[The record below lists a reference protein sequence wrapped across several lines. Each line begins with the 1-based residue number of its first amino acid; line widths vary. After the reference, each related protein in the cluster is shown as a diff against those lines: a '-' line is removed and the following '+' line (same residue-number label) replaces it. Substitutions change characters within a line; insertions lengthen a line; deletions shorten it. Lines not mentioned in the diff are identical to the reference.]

1 MHQKA
6 ASLSHRFLYQHK
18 ESLNNH
24 HPFFRYSGSRKPRV
38 FSRKSSPHLQHTS
51 RRNLCQCIQFINN
64 DMPRYYLFYAMRVFI
79 PPCHRAH
86 VRVTG
91 WVQEPTSCY
100 WKQCRAL
107 QGSAHFAA
115 MGLGSLHGLARPML
129 VLTDLTCHHVT
140 DLISKMERFRVV
152 TRQWM
157 NLGMNLLEKTQK
169 RVGEETE
176 FGMLMNAK
184 KARMNWCAAILS
196 SSNWKSEE
204 QTLTKRYLMS
214 NLRKFN
220 QWTINDL
227 YINRGGG

>member
-1 MHQKA
+1 MLCGF
-6 ASLSHRFLYQHK
+6 LSHL
-18 ESLNNH
+18 
-24 HPFFRYSGSRKPRV
+24 V
-38 FSRKSSPHLQHTS
+38 
-51 RRNLCQCIQFINN
+51 I
-64 DMPRYYLFYAMRVFI
+64 
-79 PPCHRAH
+79 
-86 VRVTG
+86 
-91 WVQEPTSCY
+91 EPTSESPDGF
-100 WKQCRAL
+100 KSPRPAIGSNAGHCRG
-107 QGSAHFAA
+107 QAHFAA

-204 QTLTKRYLMS
+204 QTSTKRYLMS